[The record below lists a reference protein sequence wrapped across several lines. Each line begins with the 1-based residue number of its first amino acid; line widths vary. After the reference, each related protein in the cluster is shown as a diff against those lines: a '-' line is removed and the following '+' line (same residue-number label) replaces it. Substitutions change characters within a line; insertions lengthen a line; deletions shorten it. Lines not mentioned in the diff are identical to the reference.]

1 VVSGA
6 QLADL
11 ESVEADGD
19 TMKKALLIAGVCCAA
34 AIVALA
40 AQNRGFE
47 GGGPVSR
54 LAAALDADH
63 DGTISAAELRSAS
76 AALKTL
82 DGNGDGQL
90 SPDELRPA
98 PGGRRDGEPAFGG
111 RRGRGG
117 EGGERGAPAASADDL
132 TDTLMAFDRNA
143 DGRLDRAE
151 VPERFQGLFDRADAN
166 KDSALTREELKQS
179 ASATVQEGAG
189 RGRGEGERE
198 FGRGRGRGGMF
209 DPLMRALDSDRDGS
223 LSDGE
228 IAGAAAALKALDG
241 NQDGELSGEEFRPVP
256 PRGREG
262 RR

>member
-1 VVSGA
+1 
-6 QLADL
+6 
-11 ESVEADGD
+11 
-19 TMKKALLIAGVCCAA
+19 
-34 AIVALA
+34 
-40 AQNRGFE
+40 
-47 GGGPVSR
+47 
-54 LAAALDADH
+54 
-63 DGTISAAELRSAS
+63 
-76 AALKTL
+76 
-82 DGNGDGQL
+82 
-90 SPDELRPA
+90 
-98 PGGRRDGEPAFGG
+98 
-111 RRGRGG
+111 
-117 EGGERGAPAASADDL
+117 
-132 TDTLMAFDRNA
+132 MAFDRNA

-189 RGRGEGERE
+189 RGRGEGER
-198 FGRGRGRGGMF
+198 RGRGRGGMF